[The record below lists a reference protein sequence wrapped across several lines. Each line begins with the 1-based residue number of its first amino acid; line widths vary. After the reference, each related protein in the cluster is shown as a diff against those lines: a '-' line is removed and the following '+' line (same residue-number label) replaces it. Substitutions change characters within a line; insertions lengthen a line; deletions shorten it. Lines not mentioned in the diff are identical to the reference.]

1 MLGAWP
7 LTQSCGALRLDGAA
21 SESGYNNCRFKRKDA
36 PNGASFLLDS
46 LRIRSDIGYYRIIL
60 VVFVLAAV
68 ALAYFLFRSD
78 KLNTLDPLNHLVAQ
92 LVLGTKP

>member
-1 MLGAWP
+1 MHGGWP
-7 LTQSCGALRLDGAA
+7 LTQPCGALRLDGAA
-21 SESGYNNCRFKRKDA
+21 SKSGYNCRFKRKDA

-78 KLNTLDPLNHLVAQ
+78 KLDALDPLNHLVAQ